1 MGLDLQEKRQL
12 DLTAQVA
19 AKVKARARPWRSII
33 ALILAVLFWLFAKA
47 VAYASFFHALG
58 VTSTGA
64 LAAGRRIVM
73 YGAAGAFFVFAALA
87 TIGLAGQARDVMR
100 PRVGSSHASLIRTV
114 LVATLDAAQVQLT
127 QLLLGTAITGVIVG
141 IAAQQSLANFFA
153 GIVLLLARPF
163 QVGDEIWLRSG
174 SLGGQFEGRITEI
187 GLSYVRLDTAE
198 GVVRLPNSQALAAA
212 VGPTSRPGTGPA
224 RARPGQARETT
235 APAAPGP
242 AEVSPPGDG
251 SSAPE

>member
-1 MGLDLQEKRQL
+1 
-12 DLTAQVA
+12 
-19 AKVKARARPWRSII
+19 
-33 ALILAVLFWLFAKA
+33 
-47 VAYASFFHALG
+47 
-58 VTSTGA
+58 
-64 LAAGRRIVM
+64 
-73 YGAAGAFFVFAALA
+73 
-87 TIGLAGQARDVMR
+87 
-100 PRVGSSHASLIRTV
+100 VGSSHASLIRTV
-114 LVATLDAAQVQLT
+114 LVIAGILIALVATLDAAQVQLT